1 MPCSVNE
8 QLISVVLWL
17 LQAEPRRAD
26 GPGSPDGTGTL
37 LLFLQVQGGHLVGFE
52 SAGISVAAIEDVS
65 SERWPMAFLKMMV
78 FTGIQR
84 TINPTPQ
91 LKSTDIFLKGR
102 NISLFPTPVLRN
114 GWLVL
119 AEG

>member
-65 SERWPMAFLKMMV
+65 SECWPMALFEDDGVHRNPKDNQSYSTAQIHRYFLKRKKHLTV
-78 FTGIQR
+78 
-84 TINPTPQ
+84 PYPC
-91 LKSTDIFLKGR
+91 S
-102 NISLFPTPVLRN
+102 
-114 GWLVL
+114 
-119 AEG
+119 